1 MDIRLFKNIIH
12 SYFNAEIDSLDKSRK
27 FLISVKDNII
37 TGFTKI
43 QTRCL
48 FYSLEI
54 YKFNDELLFPPSIYT
69 ICRNLILNVLNNTIS
84 EDQLK
89 EYLLKFLDWK
99 KVNFRDY
106 LKELCDS
113 YVNLKEIEKYY
124 ELQDNSIEQNLIIK
138 DEIHRLYITIEKHI
152 KKIDKENYLDNFMT
166 DYTKNKFNKF
176 EEEIKKI
183 YLNRLREELEEK
195 KYDLLIK
202 NIQDI
207 REKLIQISSL
217 ESIPVINEI
226 LDTQYIEQRLMQTR
240 ITKEFLSSLVKQI
253 LDIMKNIILS
263 DKYEDLKYNLDLI
276 IDKNELNDAVV
287 ICLKTIFDIL
297 IPIFEI
303 YKKYN
308 LSK

>member
-69 ICRNLILNVLNNTIS
+69 ICRNLILGVLNNTVS

-99 KVNFRDY
+99 MVNLRDY
-106 LKELCDS
+106 LKELCES

-138 DEIHRLYITIEKHI
+138 DEIHRLAKTIEKHI
-152 KKIDKENYLDNFMT
+152 KKLDKENYLGNFMT
-166 DYTKNKFNKF
+166 DYTKKKFNKF

-195 KYDLLIK
+195 KYDLLLK

-207 REKLIQISSL
+207 REKLIQISPL
-217 ESIPVINEI
+217 ESMTVINEV
-226 LDTQYIEQRLMQTR
+226 LDMKYIEQRLIQTR

-253 LDIMKNIILS
+253 LDIMKNTVLS

-276 IDKNELNDAVV
+276 IDKNELNDSVV